1 MISTRKNLC
10 LDGISSLRQAERLI
24 GKSRGIAM
32 KTILIGDIHACS
44 REFFSLLDLVAPG
57 GSDRLILMGD
67 LVNKGPDPGG
77 VVRAVRS
84 LDLICL
90 RGNHEND
97 HLAWQAGAAQPR
109 RESVRTRKLMPDD
122 DYAAYI
128 AMAAAMPLSYESH
141 DLIAVHGAVIPGL
154 PLSEQPA
161 ALLTGEENFDLS
173 WKDGID
179 LGRPLVVGH
188 KRYRK
193 DFSKPCIEK
202 GKFYG
207 IDTGC
212 VYGGTLT
219 ALELP
224 SGKIW
229 QVKAERDYSGGP

>member
-1 MISTRKNLC
+1 
-10 LDGISSLRQAERLI
+10 
-24 GKSRGIAM
+24 M

-44 REFFSLLDLVAPG
+44 REFSALLDLVAPG
-57 GSDRLILMGD
+57 SSDRLILLGD
-67 LVNKGPDPGG
+67 LVNKGPDPTG
-77 VVRAVRS
+77 VVRMVRS
-84 LDLICL
+84 LDVICL

-97 HLAWQAGAAQPR
+97 HLSWQAGTTRPR
-109 RESVRTRKLMPDD
+109 RESVRTRKMMKDS
-122 DYAAYI
+122 DYAAYL
-128 AMAAAMPLSYESH
+128 AMAARMPLSYENP
-141 DLIAVHGAVIPGL
+141 DLIAVHGAVLPAL

-161 ALLTGEENFDLS
+161 ALLTGEETPDPS

-179 LGRPLVVGH
+179 LGRPLFVGH

-207 IDTGC
+207 LDTGC

-219 ALELP
+219 ALEWP

-229 QVKAERDYSGGP
+229 QVKAERDYSAGL

>member
-1 MISTRKNLC
+1 
-10 LDGISSLRQAERLI
+10 
-24 GKSRGIAM
+24 M

-44 REFFSLLDLVAPG
+44 REFNTLLDLVGPAA
-57 GSDRLILMGD
+57 SDRLILMGD

-77 VVRAVRS
+77 VVRTVKS
-84 LDLICL
+84 LGALCL

-97 HLAWQAGAAQPR
+97 HLRWHARTARPKE
-109 RESVRTRKLMPDD
+109 ESVRTRDLMTAD
-122 DYAAYI
+122 DYADYL
-128 AMAAAMPLSYESH
+128 AMAAAMPFYFEDD
-141 DLIAVHGAVIPGL
+141 DLIAVHGAMVPGIPL
-154 PLSEQPA
+154 TVQSA
-161 ALLTGEENFDLS
+161 ALLTGDETPDPS

-188 KRYRK
+188 KRYRR
-193 DFSKPCIEK
+193 DFAKPCIAK

-224 SGKIW
+224 SEKIW
-229 QVKAERDYSGGP
+229 QVKAGRDYSED

>member
-1 MISTRKNLC
+1 MRFPRLP
-10 LDGISSLRQAERLI
+10 LAEGLI
-24 GKSRGIAM
+24 GKSREDAM

-44 REFFSLLDLVAPG
+44 REFSALLDLIAPG
-57 GSDRLILMGD
+57 SSDRLILMGD

-77 VVRAVRS
+77 VVRTVCS
-84 LDLICL
+84 LDLVCL

-97 HLAWQAGAAQPR
+97 HLNWQAGTAQPR
-109 RESVRTRKLMPDD
+109 RESVRTRKLMAED

-128 AMAAAMPLSYESH
+128 ALAKAMPLAYENS
-141 DLIAVHGAVIPGL
+141 DLIAVHGAVVPGL
-154 PLSEQPA
+154 PLPEQPPA
-161 ALLTGEENFDLS
+161 FLTGDETPDPS

-179 LGRPLVVGH
+179 LGRPLIVGH

-229 QVKAERDYSGGP
+229 QVKAARDYSGGQ

>member
-1 MISTRKNLC
+1 
-10 LDGISSLRQAERLI
+10 
-24 GKSRGIAM
+24 M

-44 REFFSLLDLVAPG
+44 REFSALLDLVAPG
-57 GSDRLILMGD
+57 GSDRLILLGD
-67 LVNKGPDPGG
+67 LVNKGPDPTG
-77 VVRAVRS
+77 VVRTVRS
-84 LDLICL
+84 LEAICL

-97 HLAWQAGAAQPR
+97 HLFWQAGEVRPR
-109 RESVRTRKLMPDD
+109 RESVRTRKLMPDE
-122 DYAAYI
+122 DYAAYL
-128 AMAAAMPLSYESH
+128 AMAAIMPLAYETAE
-141 DLIAVHGAVIPGL
+141 LIAVHGAVLPGL
-154 PLSEQPA
+154 PLAEQPA
-161 ALLTGEENFDLS
+161 ALLTGDKTPDPS

-219 ALELP
+219 ALEWP

-229 QVKAERDYSGGP
+229 QVKAERDYSAGL